1 MKTDCLLQS
10 PEEDAS
16 FRLLSASVTDP
27 SPPCLLPPIGSSLFT
42 EAMSFW
48 RIPLV
53 SGFPTSRPSLLLSP
67 WHAYHKEF
75 NMMNSL
81 KFYVAL

>member
-1 MKTDCLLQS
+1 MH
-10 PEEDAS
+10 PPGFDA
-16 FRLLSASVTDP
+16 LLSASVTDP
-27 SPPCLLPPIGSSLFT
+27 SPLCLLPPIGSSLFA

-67 WHAYHKEF
+67 WHAYRKEF